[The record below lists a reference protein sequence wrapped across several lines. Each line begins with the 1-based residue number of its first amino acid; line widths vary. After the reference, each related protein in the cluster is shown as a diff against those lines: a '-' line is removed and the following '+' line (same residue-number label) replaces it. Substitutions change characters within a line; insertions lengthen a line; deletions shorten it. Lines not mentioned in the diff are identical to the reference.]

1 MHFHVKKNM
10 NRTFRLIW
18 SKTLNM
24 LVAASECATSMGK
37 SAGGETA
44 GSKISKI
51 KTMPS
56 ALAATVSVLG
66 LTISSIAFAQALPSG
81 AVFAIT
87 GGNTSNAYQNYSFSY
102 TPSVSGS
109 ENLLFAFRQDPAYW
123 TFGNVSLSA
132 AGATTNLLTDP
143 LFTSGTTLNYGAGQQ
158 VTVPTGWGFA
168 YQLANRGSGDWD
180 TTSIPGFTGGS
191 WNDGIVGAYDAIYQ
205 SVYLTAG
212 VSYLGGFTA
221 MSNTVANG
229 TSVGLGVYLNS
240 GFSGFTPAITASNI
254 NAPNMAAAGLVNAN
268 TLYPIFDGGGL
279 LLDGTIL
286 GSNYAFSITG
296 HNGTINTNGLTATIS
311 TPIVDAQAGT
321 PGGLTI
327 VDSTGTGALI
337 LTAANTYTGA
347 TNVNG
352 GTLTLAAAGSLAST
366 AVAVAAGA
374 VLNDTNGGL
383 NNATSLTNNG
393 TLSLGASQTIAQLSG
408 AGTGVVALDVNT
420 LNITNGGAFA
430 GVIGGSGSLV
440 LAGGNLALSGANTYT
455 GGTRI
460 NAGSLQI
467 GNGGTTGAI
476 LGNVLDNGTLAVNHV
491 DAVSLPGTISGS
503 GSFAQLGAG
512 TTTLGNANT
521 YAGGTTIAAGT
532 LVGSTSSFG
541 SGAITDNAAL
551 VINQPTSAVFAN
563 PINGT
568 GTFVKT
574 GAGQLNLTGV
584 GSLSGPTT
592 VAAGTLSVNGSIANS
607 AVTVDNGAVLGGNGT
622 VGSVAV
628 LSGGTIAPGNS
639 IGTLT
644 VHGNYV
650 QAAGSTYQ
658 VEVNAG
664 SNASD
669 RIVASGSATIGSGA
683 LLNVT
688 QNPAGLYTL
697 GTKYTVLTTGSGV
710 TGRYTLTGTT
720 RTAFVQLADTYD
732 ANNVYLTA
740 QKVRS
745 FAAAG
750 QTVNQFVTGL
760 ALDSLPASSSLANAL
775 AWLPGDTAAQ
785 SALHQLSGEIHA
797 SVKTA
802 MLEDSRF
809 VREAANNRLLGALC
823 APGTNTTAK
832 TDGKTAVPSDCA
844 QGDGVTAWGR
854 IFGAK
859 GRLSGDGNSASL
871 DSSTSGAFVGA
882 DTAVAGG
889 WRVGGLIGY
898 GHSTY
903 DASAAGSSATSDD
916 YHAGVYGGNH
926 WDNTSLRLG
935 TSYTWSKLN
944 TQRSVFFPGLV
955 NNLHAKSDAST
966 AQVFGEVGQRM
977 DVDGVAL
984 EPFAALAYVR
994 ARTSGFNE
1002 SVGLSALTA
1011 NAGNSDV
1018 TFGTLGVRASAELDD
1033 STRVRALVGW
1043 RHGFGGMA
1051 VTNTQALAGST
1062 AFTVYGVPLARDVGV
1077 LEAGIETQL
1086 QTNLT
1091 LEVQYSGQFGAR
1103 VRENGVRANVAW
1115 KF

>member
-1 MHFHVKKNM
+1 MTRTKAVKTNA
-10 NRTFRLIW
+10 LQ
-18 SKTLNM
+18 
-24 LVAASECATSMGK
+24 
-37 SAGGETA
+37 
-44 GSKISKI
+44 
-51 KTMPS
+51 S
-56 ALAATVSVLG
+56 ALAATVSVLA
-66 LTISSIAFAQALPSG
+66 LTISSMAFAQALPAG
-81 AVFAIT
+81 AVFEIT
-87 GGNTSNAYQNYSFSY
+87 GGNTRNAYQNYSFSY
-102 TPSVSGS
+102 TPSVTGS
-109 ENLLFAFRQDPAYW
+109 HNLLFAFRQDPAFW

-132 AGATTNLLTDP
+132 AGSTTNLLIDP
-143 LFTSGTTLNYGAGQQ
+143 LFTSGTNVSVDPTNS
-158 VTVPTGWGFA
+158 VTVPTGWGYA
-168 YQLANRGSGDWD
+168 YQQGSQQPYGMYSSWQS
-180 TTSIPGFTGGS
+180 TSITGFTGGS
-191 WNDGIVGAYDAIYQ
+191 WSDGIVGVYDAIYQ

-221 MSNTVANG
+221 MSTTVADG
-229 TSVGLGVYLNS
+229 SRVGLGAYLNF
-240 GFSGFTPAITASNI
+240 GFSGFTPAITATNI
-254 NAPNMAAAGLVNAN
+254 NVPNMATAGLVNTN
-268 TLYPIFDGGGL
+268 TLYPVFDGGGL
-279 LLDGTIL
+279 LLDGTVL
-286 GSNYAFSITG
+286 GSNYGFSITG
-296 HNGTINTNGLTATIS
+296 NGGTINTNGLTATIS

-327 VDSTGTGALI
+327 VDSTGGGVLT

-347 TNVNG
+347 TTVSG
-352 GTLTLAAAGSLAST
+352 GTLTLAGAGSLAST

-383 NNATSLTNNG
+383 SSATSVRNDG
-393 TLSLGASQTIAQLSG
+393 TLNLGANQTIAQLSG
-408 AGTGVVALDVNT
+408 ASTGIVALDVNT

-430 GVIGGSGSLV
+430 GVIGGSGGLV
-440 LAGGNLALSGANTYT
+440 LTGGSQTLSGANTYT
-455 GGTRI
+455 GGTTI
-460 NAGSLQI
+460 NAGSLQL

-476 LGNVLDNGTLAVNHV
+476 LGNVLDNGNLAVNHA
-491 DAVSLPGTISGS
+491 DAVSLPGMISGS
-503 GSFAQLGAG
+503 GSFAQLGTG

-521 YAGGTTIAAGT
+521 YSGGTNIVAGT
-532 LVGSTSSFG
+532 LIGSTSSFG
-541 SGAITDNAAL
+541 SGAITDNAIL
-551 VINQPTSAVFAN
+551 VINQSTGAVFAN
-563 PINGT
+563 PVNGT
-568 GTFVKT
+568 GGFVKT
-574 GAGQLNLTGV
+574 GAGRLNLTGV

-592 VAAGTLSVNGSIANS
+592 VAAGTLSVNGSLVNS
-607 AVTVDNGAVLGGNGT
+607 AVTVNSGAVLGGNGT
-622 VGSVAV
+622 VGSVSV

-644 VHGNYV
+644 LHGNYV

-740 QKVRS
+740 QKARS
-745 FAAAG
+745 FASAG
-750 QTVNQFVTGL
+750 QTFNQSVTGL
-760 ALDSLPASSSLANAL
+760 ALDSLPLSSSLANAM
-775 AWLPGDTAAQ
+775 AWLPSDTAAQ

-823 APGTNTTAK
+823 APGTNITAK
-832 TDGKTAVPSDCA
+832 ADGSKTSVPSDCA
-844 QGDGVTAWGR
+844 QGDDTTAWGR

-859 GRLSGDGNSASL
+859 GRLSGDGNSTSL
-871 DSSTSGAFVGA
+871 DRSTSGVFVGA

-889 WRVGGLIGY
+889 WRVGGLMGY

-926 WDNTSLRLG
+926 WNNTSLRLG
-935 TSYTWSKLN
+935 TSYTWNRLD
-944 TQRSVFFPGLV
+944 TQRSVSFPGFV

-966 AQVFGEVGQRM
+966 AQVFGEIGQRV
-977 DVDGVAL
+977 DVDRVAL

-1011 NAGNSDV
+1011 NTGSSDV
-1018 TFGTLGVRASAELDD
+1018 TFGTLGVRASAEFDD
-1033 STRVRALVGW
+1033 TTRVRTLVGW

-1051 VTNTQALAGST
+1051 VTNTQALAGSM

-1077 LEAGIETQL
+1077 LEAGIETRL
-1086 QTNLT
+1086 QANLT
-1091 LEVQYSGQFGAR
+1091 LEVQYSGQFGAH
-1103 VRENGVRANVAW
+1103 VRDNGVRANMAW

>member
-1 MHFHVKKNM
+1 
-10 NRTFRLIW
+10 
-18 SKTLNM
+18 
-24 LVAASECATSMGK
+24 
-37 SAGGETA
+37 
-44 GSKISKI
+44 
-51 KTMPS
+51 MPS

-823 APGTNTTAK
+823 APGNNTTAK

-935 TSYTWSKLN
+935 TSYTWSKLD
-944 TQRSVFFPGLV
+944 TQRSVFFPGLI

-966 AQVFGEVGQRM
+966 VQVFGEVGQRM
-977 DVDGVAL
+977 DVEGVTL

-1103 VRENGVRANVAW
+1103 VRDNGVRANMAW

>member
-1 MHFHVKKNM
+1 
-10 NRTFRLIW
+10 
-18 SKTLNM
+18 
-24 LVAASECATSMGK
+24 
-37 SAGGETA
+37 
-44 GSKISKI
+44 
-51 KTMPS
+51 
-56 ALAATVSVLG
+56 
-66 LTISSIAFAQALPSG
+66 
-81 AVFAIT
+81 
-87 GGNTSNAYQNYSFSY
+87 
-102 TPSVSGS
+102 
-109 ENLLFAFRQDPAYW
+109 
-123 TFGNVSLSA
+123 
-132 AGATTNLLTDP
+132 
-143 LFTSGTTLNYGAGQQ
+143 
-158 VTVPTGWGFA
+158 
-168 YQLANRGSGDWD
+168 
-180 TTSIPGFTGGS
+180 
-191 WNDGIVGAYDAIYQ
+191 
-205 SVYLTAG
+205 
-212 VSYLGGFTA
+212 
-221 MSNTVANG
+221 MSNDVANG

-254 NAPNMAAAGLVNAN
+254 NGPNMAASGLVNAN
-268 TLYPIFDGGGL
+268 SLFPVFDGGVL
-279 LLDGTIL
+279 LLDRTVL
-286 GSNYAFSITG
+286 GSNYGFSITG
-296 HNGTINTNGLTATIS
+296 NNGTINTNGGTATIA
-311 TPIVDAQAGT
+311 TPIVNAQNGT

-327 VDSTGTGALI
+327 VDLIGGGALT

-352 GTLTLAAAGSLAST
+352 GTLTLAGAGKLASTAVAIAAGAVLNDTNGGLNGATLLSNNGTLSLGANQTIAQLSGASTGVVALDANTLNITNGGVFAGVIVGSGGLALAGGSQTLAGANAYTGGTNVNGGALTLAGAGSLAST

-383 NNATSLTNNG
+383 NSATILSNNG
-393 TLSLGASQTIAQLSG
+393 TVSLGATQTIAQLSG
-408 AGTGVVALDVNT
+408 ASTGVVALDVNT
-420 LNITNGGAFA
+420 LNITNGGVFA
-430 GVIGGSGSLV
+430 GVIGGSGGLV
-440 LAGGNLALSGANTYT
+440 VAGGSQTLSGANTYT
-455 GGTRI
+455 GGTTI
-460 NAGSLQI
+460 TAGSLQL

-476 LGNVLDNGTLAVNHV
+476 LGNVLDNGTLIVNHA
-491 DAVSLPGTISGS
+491 DAVSLPGTISGR
-503 GSFAQLGAG
+503 GSFAQVGAG

-541 SGAITDNAAL
+541 SGAIMNNATL
-551 VINQPTSAVFAN
+551 VINQLASAVFAN
-563 PINGT
+563 PIDGT
-568 GTFVKT
+568 GSFVKT
-574 GAGQLNLTGV
+574 GAGRLNLTGV
-584 GSLSGPTT
+584 SALSGPTT
-592 VAAGTLSVNGSIANS
+592 VAAGTLSVNGSIASS
-607 AVTVDNGAVLGGNGT
+607 AVTVNNGAALGGNGT

-658 VEVNAG
+658 VEVNAA

-669 RIVASGSATIGSGA
+669 RIVASGNATIGSGA

-750 QTVNQFVTGL
+750 QTVNQFATGL
-760 ALDSLPASSSLANAL
+760 ALDSLPVSSSLANAL
-775 AWLPGDTAAQ
+775 AWLPSDAAAQ

-809 VREAANNRLLGALC
+809 VREAANNRLLGGLC
-823 APGTNTTAK
+823 APGTNTAAK
-832 TDGKTAVPSDCA
+832 VGGSKMAVPLDCA
-844 QGDGVTAWGR
+844 QGDGATAWGR
-854 IFGAK
+854 VFGAK
-859 GRLSGDGNSASL
+859 GRLSGDGNSASI
-871 DSSTSGAFVGA
+871 DRSTSGVFVGA
-882 DTAVAGG
+882 DTAVAGS
-889 WRVGGLIGY
+889 WRVGGLMGY

-916 YHAGVYGGNH
+916 YHVGVYGGNH
-926 WDNTSLRLG
+926 WDNTSLRFG
-935 TSYTWSKLN
+935 TSYTWSKLD
-944 TQRSVFFPGLV
+944 TQRSVLFPGLV

-977 DVDGVAL
+977 DVEEVAL

-994 ARTSGFNE
+994 VRTSGFNE
-1002 SVGLSALTA
+1002 SVGLSALTS

-1018 TFGTLGVRASAELDD
+1018 TFGTLGVRTSAKLDD

-1091 LEVQYSGQFGAR
+1091 LEVQYSGQFGAH
-1103 VRENGVRANVAW
+1103 VRDNGVRANLAW

>member
-1 MHFHVKKNM
+1 
-10 NRTFRLIW
+10 
-18 SKTLNM
+18 
-24 LVAASECATSMGK
+24 MG
-37 SAGGETA
+37 S
-44 GSKISKI
+44 
-51 KTMPS
+51 
-56 ALAATVSVLG
+56 
-66 LTISSIAFAQALPSG
+66 
-81 AVFAIT
+81 
-87 GGNTSNAYQNYSFSY
+87 
-102 TPSVSGS
+102 
-109 ENLLFAFRQDPAYW
+109 
-123 TFGNVSLSA
+123 
-132 AGATTNLLTDP
+132 
-143 LFTSGTTLNYGAGQQ
+143 
-158 VTVPTGWGFA
+158 
-168 YQLANRGSGDWD
+168 
-180 TTSIPGFTGGS
+180 
-191 WNDGIVGAYDAIYQ
+191 YDAIYQ

-221 MSNTVANG
+221 MSNDVANG

-240 GFSGFTPAITASNI
+240 GFSGFTPATTASNI
-254 NAPNMAAAGLVNAN
+254 NGPNMAASGLVNAN
-268 TLYPIFDGGGL
+268 SLFPVFDGGVL
-279 LLDGTIL
+279 LLDRTVL
-286 GSNYAFSITG
+286 GSNYGFSITG
-296 HNGTINTNGLTATIS
+296 NNGTINTNGGTATIA
-311 TPIVDAQAGT
+311 TPIVNAQNGT

-327 VDSTGTGALI
+327 VDLIGGGALT

-352 GTLTLAAAGSLAST
+352 GTLTLAGAGKLAST

-383 NNATSLTNNG
+383 NSATILSNNG
-393 TLSLGASQTIAQLSG
+393 TLSLSANQTIAQLSG
-408 AGTGVVALDVNT
+408 ASTGAVALDAST

-430 GVIGGSGSLV
+430 GVIGGSGGLV
-440 LAGGNLALSGANTYT
+440 LAGGSQTLSGANTYT
-455 GGTRI
+455 GGT
-460 NAGSLQI
+460 NVNGGTLTLAGAGKLASTAVAVAAGAVLNDTNGGLNSATILSNNGTLSLGATQTI
-467 GNGGTTGAI
+467 AQLSGASTGVVALDVNTLNITTGGVFAGVIGGSGGLVLAGGSQTLSGANTYTGGTTIVTGTLQLGNGGTTGAI
-476 LGNVLDNGTLAVNHV
+476 TGNVLDNGTLAVNHT
-491 DAVSLPGTISGS
+491 DAVSFLGAISGS
-503 GSFAQLGAG
+503 GSFAQVGAG
-512 TTTLGNANT
+512 TTTLSNANT
-521 YAGGTTIAAGT
+521 YGGGTTIAAGT
-532 LVGSTSSFG
+532 LVGSTGSFG

-551 VINQPTSAVFAN
+551 VINQPTNAVFAN
-563 PINGT
+563 PIDGT
-568 GTFVKT
+568 GSFVKT
-574 GAGQLNLTGV
+574 GAGRLNLIGV

-607 AVTVDNGAVLGGNGT
+607 AVTVNNGAVLGGNGT

-658 VEVNAG
+658 VEVNAA

-669 RIVASGSATIGSGA
+669 RIVASGNATIGSGA

-750 QTVNQFVTGL
+750 QTVNQFATGL

-775 AWLPGDTAAQ
+775 AWLPSDAAAQ

-809 VREAANNRLLGALC
+809 VREAANNRLLGTLC

-832 TDGKTAVPSDCA
+832 IDIKTAVSSGCA

-859 GRLSGDGNSASL
+859 GRLSGDGNSASV
-871 DSSTSGAFVGA
+871 DRSTSGVFVGA
-882 DTAVAGG
+882 DTSVTDG
-889 WRVGGLIGY
+889 WRVGVLMGY

-903 DASAAGSSATSDD
+903 DASAASSSATSDD

-935 TSYTWSKLN
+935 TSYTWSKLD

-966 AQVFGEVGQRM
+966 AQVFSEVGQRM

-994 ARTSGFNE
+994 ARTGGFNE

-1043 RHGFGGMA
+1043 RHGIGGMA

-1091 LEVQYSGQFGAR
+1091 LEVQYSGQFGAH
-1103 VRENGVRANVAW
+1103 VRDNGVRANLAW

>member
-882 DTAVAGG
+882 DTTVAGG

-1033 STRVRALVGW
+1033 CTRVRALVGW